1 MRSQEFLHAVRD
13 QALALV
19 PESLRQPQARVVYG
33 MLQLH
38 YGEPRIHY
46 EVWLVRKTGRIEI
59 GLHFE
64 DEREVNHAWASRLAE
79 RVFELRDALGPE
91 ADLEEW
97 SPSWTRLHV
106 TLPIDSLD
114 ERLCAD
120 VAGRLAALIILT
132 GAEVAAVAPHLRE
145 RGAQR
150 QNRQGRQWKHRPH
163 RVIA

>member
-1 MRSQEFLHAVRD
+1 MRAQEFLHSVRD

-19 PESLRQPQARVVYG
+19 PDSLRQPQSRVVYG

-46 EVWLVRKTGRIEI
+46 EVWLVRKTGRIEV

-64 DEREVNHAWASRLAE
+64 DEREVNHAWATRLCD
-79 RVFELRDALGPE
+79 RVFEIHAALGPE
-91 ADLEEW
+91 VDLEEW

-106 TLPIDSLD
+106 TLPLGGLD
-114 ERLCAD
+114 ERLCAE
-120 VAGRLAALIILT
+120 VAGRLATLVRLT

-145 RGAQR
+145 RAAA
-150 QNRQGRQWKHRPH
+150 NQGERGRHWKRRP
-163 RVIA
+163 RRALA

>member
-1 MRSQEFLHAVRD
+1 MRSQEFLHSVRD

-64 DEREVNHAWASRLAE
+64 DEREVNHAWASQLAE
-79 RVFELRDALGPE
+79 RVFEVQEALGPE

-106 TLPIDSLD
+106 TVSLEALD
-114 ERLCAD
+114 EHLCAN
-120 VAGRLAALIILT
+120 VADRLAALMRLT
-132 GAEVAAVAPHLRE
+132 GAQVAAITPRLRE
-145 RGAQR
+145 RTIHGPGQR
-150 QNRQGRQWKHRPH
+150 GRNWKRRP
-163 RVIA
+163 RRASA